1 MTLLRLLVVA
11 TLAGGASVARSD
23 DSAARAPTAAD
34 AAPATVQATWVEQQL
49 RFVYWANTAYY
60 SCDGLE
66 GKVSTILAAI
76 GARPGFTVQARG
88 CFNPRR
94 GAEWTPMVDITVA
107 TAREVGTAGPA
118 GQGSGEPFPARVM
131 RVDLRDSQTG
141 MLQPGDCELV
151 EQLRDQVFKPLG
163 ATIVVDLMS
172 CAVHTLNI
180 DTIDMSL
187 DVLVPVAAMPAPAQ

>member
-1 MTLLRLLVVA
+1 M
-11 TLAGGASVARSD
+11 AGAAS
-23 DSAARAPTAAD
+23 AAD
-34 AAPATVQATWVEQQL
+34 AAPATGRATWVEQNL

-66 GKVSTILAAI
+66 GKVRTILAAI
-76 GARPGFTVQARG
+76 GARPGFKVQARG

-107 TAREVGTAGPA
+107 SAREVGTAGPA
-118 GQGSGEPFPARVM
+118 GEGSGAPFPARVM

-151 EQLRDQVFKPLG
+151 QQLRDQVFKPLG
-163 ATIVVDLMS
+163 ARIVVDQMS
-172 CAVHTLNI
+172 CSVHTLNI
-180 DTIDMSL
+180 DTIVLSL
-187 DVLVPVAAMPAPAQ
+187 DVLVPVAATPAPAP